1 MGCTGSFKV
10 AIGQLEIWSG
20 QAPILGQKA
29 GIFGKYGITHEVFGT
44 AGAGETVQA
53 VISGSADFGVNVGT
67 QGVLRAFAKGAP
79 IRVIGANFTGAGDIF
94 FYVRAD
100 SPIRSLKDTTERN
113 TISYST
119 GGSTTHNIVL
129 GLGKE
134 LGIKAVATST
144 GGMPATLTAVM
155 SGQIDIGWGSP
166 PFELKEIEEG
176 KIRVVAGGNDVPSL
190 RIQTIRVEVVNGN
203 VLKNRNDAVLR
214 FVRAFRETLDWMYA
228 DPEAIKMYAEA
239 IKVPVA
245 IARTAVG
252 IGAEGGQAVRPHPG
266 HRGDHGGRGQAQVS
280 RRAAHQGATR
290 GVHPNSA
297 AAITAKSAESEETMI
312 ARNNWVCAAVLIA
325 AAASGAQ
332 AEETPKAGNLKV
344 AIGQL
349 AWGGQAAV
357 ARPARRHLQEAR
369 HHARHFA
376 TPGGGETMQAVA
388 GSADAGRDGRRRG
401 AARLSQGAPV
411 RVVGASF
418 TGVGDLYWYV
428 RADSRS
434 GGSPTAPTSPPWPI
448 RRAAQRARCRACL
461 RAGARAQG
469 AADCDRNAAGDA
481 DPGDVGPDRHRLG
494 RAAVRI
500 EGAGG
505 GQDPHHRQR
514 QRRALAAH
522 PDRAGRDGQ
531 CQHV

>member
-1 MGCTGSFKV
+1 MRITRWFLLLALAAPVALAASAAWAQDSFKV

-29 GIFGKYGITHEVFGT
+29 GIFKKHGLTLEIFGT

-53 VISGSADFGVNVGT
+53 VISGSSDFGINVGT

-166 PFELKEIEEG
+166 PFGLKEVEEG

-190 RIQTIRVEVVNGN
+190 RSQTIRVEVVNGN

-245 IARTAVG
+245 IARTAVEKYQPKEAKQFDRILDIEG
-252 IGAEGGQAVRPHPG
+252 IMTDAVKHKFLDVPL
-266 HRGDHGGRGQAQVS
+266 
-280 RRAAHQGATR
+280 T
-290 GVHPNSA
+290 
-297 AAITAKSAESEETMI
+297 KE
-312 ARNNWVCAAVLIA
+312 
-325 AAASGAQ
+325 
-332 AEETPKAGNLKV
+332 
-344 AIGQL
+344 QL
-349 AWGGQAAV
+349 AEFIQI
-357 ARPARRHLQEAR
+357 
-369 HHARHFA
+369 
-376 TPGGGETMQAVA
+376 
-388 GSADAGRDGRRRG
+388 
-401 AARLSQGAPV
+401 
-411 RVVGASF
+411 
-418 TGVGDLYWYV
+418 
-428 RADSRS
+428 
-434 GGSPTAPTSPPWPI
+434 PP
-448 RRAAQRARCRACL
+448 
-461 RAGARAQG
+461 
-469 AADCDRNAAGDA
+469 
-481 DPGDVGPDRHRLG
+481 
-494 RAAVRI
+494 
-500 EGAGG
+500 
-505 GQDPHHRQR
+505 RQ
-514 QRRALAAH
+514 
-522 PDRAGRDGQ
+522 
-531 CQHV
+531 